1 MLIFI
6 EPHVQTDGLR
16 KAMKVSMITNIIV
29 LLRTI
34 KYPKSLL
41 KFAQRC

>member
-16 KAMKVSMITNIIV
+16 KAMKVSMITNIII
-29 LLRTI
+29 LRTI
-34 KYPKSLL
+34 TYPKSLPM
-41 KFAQRC
+41 FAQRC

>member
-16 KAMKVSMITNIIV
+16 KAMKVSMITNII

-34 KYPKSLL
+34 TYPKSLL

>member
-16 KAMKVSMITNIIV
+16 KAMKVSIISIII
-29 LLRTI
+29 RII
-34 KYPKSLL
+34 KYPKI
-41 KFAQRC
+41 FAM